1 MVKISSMGKS
11 QIAKQDTVEKKQRW
25 KPKVKSETNVSLSC
39 PFCQS
44 PIEPDFAICPHCG
57 RSLTPE
63 KCSFCGAAMSPTAKF
78 CTHCGQS
85 REGVV
90 CPICGTLNSRNFCRK
105 CNSPLTPMAQIEQ
118 ERAKNDHKFKAVQAK
133 ARELTELHER
143 IEQLKNEKPHEDI
156 VNRLSEKDRK
166 MVDEYAELL
175 KSMGVTIPQ
184 VPSDTQPEQEI
195 RKTYE
200 ENIMSLDEI
209 MAAYREKAAEMDA
222 ALSALTPP
230 PDYTPE
236 QQRDYY
242 SARKIATLHT
252 EYDMSGYQSSMW
264 QCNLC
269 GAIHNCPSEC
279 MRPEL
284 GGTWI
289 YVTPEQYIEERGS
302 SIISSQTLNIE

>member
-1 MVKISSMGKS
+1 MVKMSSIKDI
-11 QIAKQDTVEKKQRW
+11 QIANKGAAEKRQNWR
-25 KPKVKSETNVSLSC
+25 PKVKPKATASLSC

-44 PIEPDFAICPHCG
+44 PIEPFFAICPHCG
-57 RSLTPE
+57 RSLNPE
-63 KCSFCGAAMSPTAKF
+63 KCSFCGASMSVTARF
-78 CTHCGQS
+78 CTHCGQP
-85 REGVV
+85 REGIT
-90 CPICGTLNSRNFCRK
+90 CPQCGTLNSRNFCRK

-118 ERAKNDHKFKAVQAK
+118 ERAKNDPKFKIVQAK
-133 ARELTELHER
+133 AKELAELHR
-143 IEQLKNEKPHEDI
+143 QIEQLRKGRKQEESVHH
-156 VNRLSEKDRK
+156 LSEEDKK
-166 MVDEYAELL
+166 MVDEYAQLL
-175 KSMGVTIPQ
+175 QSMGVMVSGSQGNAPQ
-184 VPSDTQPEQEI
+184 EQET
-195 RKTYE
+195 RKRYE

-209 MAAYREKAAEMDA
+209 MDAYRNKVAEMDA

-242 SARKIATLHT
+242 SARKIATIHT
-252 EYDMSGYQSSMW
+252 EYDMSGYRSSMW

-279 MRPEL
+279 TRPEL

-302 SIISSQTLNIE
+302 SIINKQTLDIE